1 MASEFGVLSTMF
13 GPRRGALVST
23 CRHVFVAAAFGLSLA
38 IPLQSSQAA
47 SKYAAIVVDAKTGK
61 TIFSRNAD
69 AHRYPAS
76 LTKIMTLYIVFEELE
91 KGRLSESTRM
101 KVSKFA
107 SRQAPSKLGLR
118 PGKTIHVRDAIRA
131 LVTKSANDVAVVVA
145 EHISGSQAAF
155 ARRMTGTARR
165 LGMSRT
171 TFYNPHGLPNSRQR
185 TTARDM
191 ARLGRAIQERFPK
204 RYGYFA
210 TRSFKYGR
218 RRYRNHN
225 KLLGRVRGVD
235 GIKTGYTRASGFNL
249 VSSVKTGGRH
259 IVAVVMGGKTG
270 RRRDAHMRSLISRY
284 LNKASR
290 GRKTAWVI
298 RKSTRTA
305 KRIPLPRPAPA
316 HLRRPA
322 TTAVAS
328 ASASASPVPRPRTPT
343 MQVAS
348 AFQVVA
354 PSARRAEPTFSVDS
368 RVSSAGSQN
377 SKMQAM
383 ASASAE
389 PKSRDGWLIQ
399 IGALPTKVSAVA
411 LLDKAQARTGRTLNG
426 RDPYT
431 EAVQTKNQRL
441 YRARFAGFQSKSS
454 ARAACAALKRRN
466 FDCLTLRQ

>member
-13 GPRRGALVST
+13 APRRGALVST
-23 CRHVFVAAAFGLSLA
+23 CRHICVAAAFGLALA

-47 SKYAAIVVDAKTGK
+47 SKYAAIVIDAKTGK

-101 KVSKFA
+101 KVSKHA

-118 PGKTIHVRDAIRA
+118 PGRTIRVRDAIRA
-131 LVTKSANDVAVVVA
+131 LVTKSANDVAMVVA

-155 ARRMTGTARR
+155 ARRMTATARR

-204 RYGYFA
+204 RYKYFA

-284 LNKASR
+284 LKKASR

-298 RKSTRTA
+298 RKSGRTA
-305 KRIPLPRPAPA
+305 ERVPVPRPAPA

-322 TTAVAS
+322 AKTILSDS
-328 ASASASPVPRPRTPT
+328 AVPRPRTPT

-348 AFQVVA
+348 AFQVMA
-354 PSARRAEPTFSVDS
+354 PSSRRTEPTFSVDGPS
-368 RVSSAGSQN
+368 KSAGGRN

-383 ASASAE
+383 ASATAE
-389 PKSRDGWLIQ
+389 RKPRSGWLIQ
-399 IGALPTKVSAVA
+399 IGALPTKTSAVA

-431 EAVQTKNQRL
+431 EAVQTKNQKL